1 MTRHLRPTESSRR
14 LRTRT
19 PIVDQH
25 ATWIAVNPVQGCP
38 KACAYCFLNERGQT
52 SVRPE
57 QLATPAETID
67 LLLASPL
74 YDASRPVALYTWTDV
89 MALPASRA
97 HLTQMLALLSHRE
110 CPNPVVLITKCHIP
124 DDTIA
129 AIAAARRSGLR
140 VIVYVSYS
148 GLGPDIERGIRHE
161 AIAANFPRLADAGI
175 PVVHYWRPAFPAS
188 ATAENMQRVFA
199 WASRFARCTVA
210 AGLKVERAAVER
222 LAQVWPELAETPEV
236 TDAEGVYPRP
246 FWDFIHHT
254 GQRYPHYPLFHT
266 NSCALAYVLSQPDR
280 FGVYGSTTC
289 RVRNNC
295 PLAQRD
301 RCSAAALHRRSPT
314 SDQISAAL
322 HRRGLTE
329 ADFTLA
335 PDGQELTID
344 AAVDTATTAA
354 LTQDLG
360 IRVKVTRQETDAYW
374 NSGTAGALPLVLE

>member
-1 MTRHLRPTESSRR
+1 MTPAADRAASGPGH
-14 LRTRT
+14 TRV
-19 PIVDQH
+19 PAAPGLD
-25 ATWIAVNPVQGCP
+25 
-38 KACAYCFLNERGQT
+38 LRGQ
-52 SVRPE
+52 
-57 QLATPAETID
+57 
-67 LLLASPL
+67 
-74 YDASRPVALYTWTDV
+74 
-89 MALPASRA
+89 
-97 HLTQMLALLSHRE
+97 
-110 CPNPVVLITKCHIP
+110 
-124 DDTIA
+124 
-129 AIAAARRSGLR
+129 
-140 VIVYVSYS
+140 
-148 GLGPDIERGIRHE
+148 RGSLFFRWI
-161 AIAANFPRLADAGI
+161 L
-175 PVVHYWRPAFPAS
+175 
-188 ATAENMQRVFA
+188 QR
-199 WASRFARCTVA
+199 
-210 AGLKVERAAVER
+210 GR